1 MDRDPINLPI
11 SEPGFVVSEAVDSS
25 VRRRSGQILSG
36 PERRRRWSYEE
47 KSRIVAESLAPGVFV
62 TEVANRYG
70 LHPNQLYG
78 WRKEL
83 RCATAVGA
91 EIANDFVPVE
101 ITGNPMFAHGTP
113 IEIAVAGTTVRA
125 VPGVDMS
132 FLAAVLR
139 TVKTTA

>member
-1 MDRDPINLPI
+1 MDVEPVNLPI
-11 SEPGFVVSEAVDSS
+11 SEPSFVGSEAVDLSL
-25 VRRRSGQILSG
+25 RARSGQILSG

-47 KSRIVAESLAPGVFV
+47 KSRIVAESLAPGASAQQ
-62 TEVANRYG
+62 VARRYG

-83 RCATAVGA
+83 RCAAAAGG
-91 EIANDFVPVE
+91 EIANDFVPVAV
-101 ITGNPMFAHGTP
+101 TGNPVFAGGAA

-125 VPGVDMS
+125 VPGVEMS

>member
-1 MDRDPINLPI
+1 MDREPINLPI
-11 SEPGFVVSEAVDSS
+11 SETSFVGSEAVDLSLRPR
-25 VRRRSGQILSG
+25 VGQILSG

-47 KSRIVAESLAPGVFV
+47 KSRIVAESLAPGASAAQ
-62 TEVANRYG
+62 VASRYG

-83 RCATAVGA
+83 RCATTAGA

-101 ITGNPMFAHGTP
+101 ITGTPVFARGTP

-125 VPGVDMS
+125 VPGVEMS

>member
-1 MDRDPINLPI
+1 MDREAINLPI
-11 SEPGFVVSEAVDSS
+11 SEASFVGSEAVVSS
-25 VRRRSGQILSG
+25 VRSRSGEVLSG

-62 TEVANRYG
+62 TQVARRYG

-83 RCATAVGA
+83 RCAPAAGA
-91 EIANDFVPVE
+91 ELANDFVPVE
-101 ITGNPMFAHGTP
+101 VTGTP
-113 IEIAVAGTTVRA
+113 VFARGVAIEIAVAGTTVRA

-132 FLAAVLR
+132 FLAAVVR